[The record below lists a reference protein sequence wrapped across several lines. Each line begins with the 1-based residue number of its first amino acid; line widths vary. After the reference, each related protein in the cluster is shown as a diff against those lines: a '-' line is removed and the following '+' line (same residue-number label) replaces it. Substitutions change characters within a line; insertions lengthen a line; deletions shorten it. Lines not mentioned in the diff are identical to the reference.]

1 MEHVEAEESPR
12 VVSEAAAPQ
21 SRTTQAAP
29 PVPTLDKRSGRGKV
43 LRRTILIAA
52 LVAVVG
58 IGVYVYFS
66 GAGTVSTDDA
76 FTNGRPV
83 AVAPQIAGDIV
94 ALDVTDNQF
103 VHKGDL
109 MVVID
114 PRSTIAAR
122 DQAKAGLALA
132 QAQLANAEQ
141 SLAVATISFPA
152 QLAQA
157 KAAQKVAAANLF
169 QAASTE
175 EMTLHLPA
183 GAVVSQQSRNNAIA
197 AANADRATLA
207 QATAA
212 VAAAND
218 VEAQISQA
226 KTVVDER
233 KAAVKQAK
241 ATLEQA
247 DVNFS
252 YTEIRAPFDG
262 WITDRAVT
270 VGSYVQPGMTMFS
283 LVSPDVWITANFKET
298 KLTHMRPGQKVTIHV
313 DAYPN
318 LHLVGRVNSIQK
330 GSGSV
335 FTAFPAENATG
346 NFVKIV
352 QRVPVNIVITGG
364 LNPKIPLPLG
374 LSVEPVVHLR

>member
-1 MEHVEAEESPR
+1 MEHVEAEEGSR
-12 VVSEAAAPQ
+12 VTGEAVT
-21 SRTTQAAP
+21 SRSGTQQVDL
-29 PVPTLDKRSGRGKV
+29 PVRTLDRRSARGKAI
-43 LRRTILIAA
+43 RRTILIAA
-52 LVAVVG
+52 LAAVIG
-58 IGVYVYFS
+58 IGLYVYFS

-83 AVAPQIAGDIV
+83 AVAPQISGDIV

-114 PRSTIAAR
+114 PRSDIAAR
-122 DQAKAGLALA
+122 DQAAAGLALA

-141 SLAVATISFPA
+141 SLAVAKISYPA
-152 QLAQA
+152 QFAQA

-169 QAASTE
+169 QAAATE
-175 EMTLHLPA
+175 KMTLDLPT
-183 GAVVSQQSRNNAIA
+183 GVVVSQQSRNSAIA
-197 AANADRATLA
+197 TANADRATLA

-212 VAAAND
+212 LAAAND

-241 ATLEQA
+241 AMLEQA

-252 YTEIRAPFDG
+252 YTGIRAPFDG

-283 LVSPDVWITANFKET
+283 LVSPNVWITANFKET
-298 KLTHMRPGQKVTIHV
+298 KLTHMRPGQKVIIHV

-352 QRVPVNIVITGG
+352 QRVPVKIVITGG
-364 LNPKIPLPLG
+364 LNPNIPLPLG
-374 LSVEPVVHLR
+374 LSVEPVVHLK